1 MTVLDDTPA
10 PDDRPPPDGI
20 PASEVAARDVTG
32 REAPAGAA
40 TTREVPAG
48 EVTARLRDV
57 HKSYG
62 PVRVLD
68 LPELD
73 LHAGQVVGV
82 VGENGAGKS
91 TLMGT
96 LAGSV
101 RRDGG
106 DISIGGKPLAPGSTE
121 AAAAL
126 GIALVSQE
134 FPLVGQLSV
143 AENLLLGRRP
153 RRSRRRL
160 LVDRPALR
168 REAVEMLAEIGLPA
182 GAVPVGRQVRTLPVP
197 TRQMIEIA
205 KAWGR
210 RPRLLI
216 LDEPTSSLGPVE
228 GAHVLRLARELAARG
243 GTVLFIGHRLDEVR
257 EVSDRILVLRNG
269 RLVADLTPEEAS
281 EERLIREMVGGE
293 VAHARPK
300 AEPTG
305 APVLL
310 SLRDLTAD
318 GLGPVDL
325 DLHAGEIV
333 GVAGLMGSGRS
344 RLIHTVAGAQPATG
358 GRMTIAGSRYRPHD
372 PGDGTAA
379 GIAMIPEDRKEQ
391 SLVVFAPIR
400 SNVTIPIL
408 RRISTRGLLGPRRE
422 RAEAERIT
430 ASVNV
435 RMRSVDQP
443 IGALSGGNQQRAIFG
458 RAFATDPRLLLLD
471 EPTRGVDVGAKAE
484 IYELID
490 RAAERGMAVLVASS
504 ELEELLWICHR
515 IAVLNHGRLVDLID
529 RAEATKERIMTAAAG
544 TAPIVAVPGG
554 GPEPGPELGPEQAPE
569 HVSEHVPEHG
579 DAS

>member
-1 MTVLDDTPA
+1 MT
-10 PDDRPPPDGI
+10 
-20 PASEVAARDVTG
+20 AAGNTSG
-32 REAPAGAA
+32 RA
-40 TTREVPAG
+40 
-48 EVTARLRDV
+48 VTARLRGV

-73 LHAGQVVGV
+73 LYAGQVVGV

-101 RRDGG
+101 HRDGG
-106 DISIGGKPLAPGSTE
+106 DIEIGGKPLVAGSTE
-121 AAAAL
+121 AAGAL
-126 GIALVSQE
+126 SVALVSQE

-153 RRSRRRL
+153 RQSRRRV
-160 LVDRPALR
+160 LVDRAAQR
-168 REAVEMLAEIGLPA
+168 AEAAAMLAEIGLSPNA
-182 GAVPVGRQVRTLPVP
+182 IPVTRQVRTLPVP

-205 KAWGR
+205 KAWGHE
-210 RPRLLI
+210 PSLLI

-228 GAHVLRLARELAARG
+228 AAMVLDLARQLADSG

-257 EVSDRILVLRNG
+257 QVSDRILVLRNG
-269 RLVADLTPEEAS
+269 KLVADLAPAEAD

-293 VAHARPK
+293 VVHTQHRTTAD
-300 AEPTG
+300 G
-305 APVLL
+305 SPVMLEL
-310 SLRDLTAD
+310 DGLTAA

-325 DLHAGEIV
+325 TVHAGEIL

-358 GRMTIAGSRYRPHD
+358 GSMRLGGKPYAPRG
-372 PGDGTAA
+372 PGDGVAA
-379 GIAMIPEDRKEQ
+379 SIALIPEDRKEQ
-391 SLVVFAPIR
+391 SIVGFAPIR
-400 SNVTIPIL
+400 ANVTIPIL
-408 RRISTRGLLGPRRE
+408 KRISTRGLLGPRRE
-422 RAEAERIT
+422 RAEAERIA
-430 ASVNV
+430 ASTNV

-443 IGALSGGNQQRAIFG
+443 ISSLSGGNQQRAVFG
-458 RAFATDPRLLLLD
+458 RAFATQPRLLLLD

-490 RAAERGMAVLVASS
+490 HAAARGMAVLVASS

-515 IAVLNHGRLVDLID
+515 IAVMNHGRVVTVVD
-529 RAEATKERIMTAAAG
+529 RADVTKERIMRAAAG
-544 TAPIVAVPGG
+544 MSPDTMPMPMNGAAR
-554 GPEPGPELGPEQAPE
+554 
-569 HVSEHVPEHG
+569 
-579 DAS
+579 

>member
-1 MTVLDDTPA
+1 
-10 PDDRPPPDGI
+10 
-20 PASEVAARDVTG
+20 
-32 REAPAGAA
+32 
-40 TTREVPAG
+40 
-48 EVTARLRDV
+48 
-57 HKSYG
+57 
-62 PVRVLD
+62 
-68 LPELD
+68 
-73 LHAGQVVGV
+73 
-82 VGENGAGKS
+82 
-91 TLMGT
+91 
-96 LAGSV
+96 
-101 RRDGG
+101 
-106 DISIGGKPLAPGSTE
+106 
-121 AAAAL
+121 
-126 GIALVSQE
+126 
-134 FPLVGQLSV
+134 
-143 AENLLLGRRP
+143 
-153 RRSRRRL
+153 
-160 LVDRPALR
+160 
-168 REAVEMLAEIGLPA
+168 
-182 GAVPVGRQVRTLPVP
+182 
-197 TRQMIEIA
+197 MIEIA

-228 GAHVLRLARELAARG
+228 GAEVLRLARELAARG
-243 GTVLFIGHRLDEVR
+243 GKVLFIGHRLDEVR
-257 EVSDRILVLRNG
+257 EVSDRVLVLRNG
-269 RLVADLTPEEAS
+269 RLVADLQPAEAS

-293 VAHARPK
+293 VAHSQPK
-300 AEPTG
+300 AEPVDS
-305 APVLL
+305 PVLL
-310 SLRDLTAD
+310 TLRGLTAE

-325 DLHAGEIV
+325 DLRAGEIV

-358 GRMTIAGSRYRPHD
+358 GLMTLGGSRYAPRG

-400 SNVTIPIL
+400 ANVTIPIL

-458 RAFATDPRLLLLD
+458 RAFATEPRLLLLD

-490 RAAERGMAVLVASS
+490 RAAERGMGVLVASS

-515 IAVLNHGRLVDLID
+515 IAVMNHGRLVTLID

-544 TAPIVAVPGG
+544 TGPVALVAGDMADDMAEDG
-554 GPEPGPELGPEQAPE
+554 DEP
-569 HVSEHVPEHG
+569 
-579 DAS
+579 